1 MGHGIY
7 MILGT
12 GIDIVSIPHMLKS
25 LSRWGDVFT
34 KRVFTDVEREYCQ
47 KKNRCAG
54 HFAARFA
61 VKEAFLKA
69 LGSGL
74 VKRMKWSDVEVMNEA
89 SGKPIVNLSGEVKR
103 VAKDLRVTHIFVSIT
118 HTHEYAIAQVILE
131 R

>member
-1 MGHGIY
+1 

-12 GIDIVSIPHMLKS
+12 GIDIVSIPRMVKS
-25 LSRWGDVFT
+25 LSRWGDAFT

-47 KKNRCAG
+47 KRNRYAG

-74 VKRMKWSDVEVMNEA
+74 VARMKWSDVEVMNEHN
-89 SGKPIVNLSGEVKR
+89 GKPFVNLSGEVKR
-103 VAKDLRVTHIFVSIT
+103 VAEDMRVTNIFVSIT

>member
-12 GIDIVSIPHMLKS
+12 GIDIVSIPRMVKS

-61 VKEAFLKA
+61 VKEALLKA